1 MDIITLHS
9 IWTLVLFISF
19 CGVLWWACGK
29 NRQSRFDE
37 AANLIFDDEPEES
50 SKEQKQGGMK

>member
-1 MDIITLHS
+1 M
-9 IWTLVLFISF
+9 FISF